1 MRSAL
6 IIATLLWSGT
16 ARADRAV
23 VVVNGRAAPA
33 TRGVV
38 AKTFTSALAG
48 VGWTIGDE
56 MSSRDREAI
65 VACLEKKQPW
75 KCIAPIV
82 KKDEIDRVVVVSVE
96 PDVGDKSFVLTASL
110 VVANGGEPARSR
122 EPCPSCNDTLLEQI
136 SRGLA
141 MTMVSHAQR
150 FRATL
155 AVTTEPGGALISVD
169 GKPQGTSPTK
179 IVTSPG
185 KHELAIERPGYVREL
200 RRIKLA
206 AGEQADLAV
215 TLTEAPSQMPPP
227 SRPKWPFIVVG
238 AGAVAVTTGTIIS
251 LTVDPPPPSEPQ
263 PKRLYSVPGIS
274 LAVAGGLAIGVGLYL
289 YFRPSA
295 SSSPTIAAVPGGGGA
310 VGWTTAF

>member
-16 ARADRAV
+16 ARADRAA
-23 VVVNGRAAPA
+23 VVVNGSAAA
-33 TRGVV
+33 STRGVV

-56 MSSRDREAI
+56 LSSKDRDSI
-65 VACLEKKQPW
+65 TGCLEKKQPW

-82 KKDEIDRVVVVSVE
+82 KQDEVDRVVVVTVE
-96 PDVGDKSFVLTASL
+96 PDAGDQSFVLTASL
-110 VVANGGEPARSR
+110 VVADGGEPARSR

-150 FRATL
+150 FRASL
-155 AVTTEPGGALISVD
+155 AVTTEPAGALISVD
-169 GKPQGTSPTK
+169 GKPQGTSPMK

-185 KHELAIERPGYVREL
+185 KHELAIERAGYVSER

-206 AGEQADLAV
+206 PGEASELAL
-215 TLTEAPSQMPPP
+215 TLAAAPTQPT
-227 SRPKWPFIVVG
+227 SRPKWPLLVVG
-238 AGAVAVTTGTIIS
+238 AGAVAIATGTIIS

-274 LAVAGGLAIGVGLYL
+274 LAVAGGLAVGVGLYL
-289 YFRPSA
+289 YLRPSA
-295 SSSPTIAAVPGGGGA
+295 GSSPTIAAVPGGGA
-310 VGWTTAF
+310 VGWMTAF

>member
-6 IIATLLWSGT
+6 IIVTMLWSGT
-16 ARADRAV
+16 ARADRTV
-23 VVVNGRAAPA
+23 VVVNGSAAAP

-48 VGWTIGDE
+48 VGWTMGDE
-56 MSSRDREAI
+56 LSSRDGEAV
-65 VACLEKKQPW
+65 VACLEKKLPW

-82 KKDEIDRVVVVSVE
+82 KQDEIDRVVVVSVE
-96 PDVGDKSFVLTASL
+96 PDVGDKNFVLTASL

-155 AVTTEPGGALISVD
+155 AVSTEPGGALISVD
-169 GKPQGTSPTK
+169 GKPQGTSPTR

-185 KHELAIERPGYVREL
+185 KHELAIERAGYVSET
-200 RRIKLA
+200 RRIKLE
-206 AGEQADLAV
+206 AGQESALEV
-215 TLTEAPSQMPPP
+215 TLTATPTAPPG
-227 SRPKWPFIVVG
+227 RPKWPLLVIG
-238 AGAVAVTTGTIIS
+238 AGAVAIATGTIIS

-274 LAVAGGLAIGVGLYL
+274 LAVAGGLAVGVGLYL
-289 YFRPSA
+289 YLRPRTSG
-295 SSSPTIAAVPGGGGA
+295 SPTIAAVPGGGA
-310 VGWTTAF
+310 VGWTTGF